1 MDDRSLG
8 EGCQPD
14 GITVYGGRLDREIFP
29 TVTRGRVLN
38 PNQNWNS
45 IANRVQAFNTFL
57 DYCRRYEL
65 KVEFWDERV

>member
-1 MDDRSLG
+1 VRYW
-8 EGCQPD
+8 
-14 GITVYGGRLDREIFP
+14 ITFA

-65 KVEFWDERV
+65 KVEFWGSL